1 MSRVPRALGALIT
14 AALAAAA
21 TLALAPAPG
30 GGAAHGRGLPGAGRV
45 VRVVD
50 GDTVVVAVAGTTG
63 PVRLIG
69 IDTPETVAPNRPVEC
84 YGPEA
89 SARLKHLLPPGTA
102 VRLWRDVEPRD
113 RYGRLLA
120 YVQRA
125 GDGLF
130 VNLDQVR
137 SGAAIAKAFPPNTWY
152 RAAFEDEQSR
162 ARAAGLGLW
171 GRCGGADVAL
181 APPAGAGGEAT
192 ANQ

>member
-1 MSRVPRALGALIT
+1 MSRILRALGALIA
-14 AALAAAA
+14 AALATAA
-21 TLALAPAPG
+21 TLALAPSPGTAADG
-30 GGAAHGRGLPGAGRV
+30 GGAPGAGRV

-50 GDTVVVAVAGTTG
+50 GDTVIVAVAGATG

-69 IDTPETVAPNRPVEC
+69 IDTPETVAPHRPVEC

-89 SARLKHLLPPGTA
+89 SARLKHLLPPGSP

-113 RYGRLLA
+113 RFGRLLA

-137 SGAAIAKAFPPNTWY
+137 AGAAIAKAFPPNTWY
-152 RAAFEDEQSR
+152 RAAFEDAQSR
-162 ARAAGLGLW
+162 ARAAGRGLW
-171 GRCGGADVAL
+171 GTCGGADVPL
-181 APPAGAGGEAT
+181 APAPGGGGVT
-192 ANQ
+192 TTTQ

>member
-1 MSRVPRALGALIT
+1 MTHNASKVLSMRDAIARHV
-14 AALAAAA
+14 
-21 TLALAPAPG
+21 
-30 GGAAHGRGLPGAGRV
+30 H
-45 VRVVD
+45 D
-50 GDTVVVAVAGTTG
+50 GDTVVIAVAGSTG

-69 IDTPETVAPNRPVEC
+69 IDTPETVSPTRPVEC

-89 SARLKHLLPPGTA
+89 SARLKHLLPPGTP

-120 YVQRA
+120 YVQRT

-152 RAAFEDEQSR
+152 RAAFEDAQSR

-171 GRCGGADVAL
+171 GRCGSADVPL
-181 APPAGAGGEAT
+181 APQPGVPAGAGGEPPAS
-192 ANQ
+192 Q